1 MMACMILKM
10 GQLFKEYYYIPK
22 WKMLLTPNIST
33 TEEFLY
39 YQKNIYSIWY
49 LCMCILH
56 FFYVIFSDNNL
67 NISQWM
73 NMKWT
78 QVQALVL
85 PQKN

>member
-1 MMACMILKM
+1 M
-10 GQLFKEYYYIPK
+10 YVYP
-22 WKMLLTPNIST
+22 T
-33 TEEFLY
+33 
-39 YQKNIYSIWY
+39 
-49 LCMCILH
+49 

>member
-1 MMACMILKM
+1 MVNICKKKKEFLLALKDD
-10 GQLFKEYYYIPK
+10 GLYDFENGSTTQRVLLQYYIPK

-56 FFYVIFSDNNL
+56 FFYVIFFR
-67 NISQWM
+67 
-73 NMKWT
+73 
-78 QVQALVL
+78 
-85 PQKN
+85 